1 MEKEWRMHAFRAD
14 FNKIAAEHKISPVT
28 ARVLVNRGLTEPE
41 AIETY
46 LHAGYEKTHDPF
58 LMKDMEKACAI
69 MAEKLKS
76 GAHIRIISDYDVD
89 GVMSNYIL
97 LKGLEGASRFARISY
112 EIPDRMTDGY
122 GINERIVRDAHADGV
137 DTLITCDN
145 GIAAFPALTL
155 AKELGMTVIVTDHHE
170 VPYNLNENGEK
181 EYTYVPADAI
191 VDIKRPDCPYPCKE
205 ICGVTVAYKF
215 IRALYKH
222 MGLPWKN
229 EDYLIEF
236 VGFATVCDV
245 MQLVDENRIYVK
257 KALELLPRTENIGL
271 QALLA
276 ANKLNGKKPSGYTF
290 GFILG
295 PCINS
300 TGRLESAKEGLG
312 LLLTEDET
320 EAAGMAQR
328 IVALNKE
335 RKDMMQTGLER
346 AIELVEAYYEA
357 DHVLVI
363 YLPEL
368 HESLAGIVAGKVRE
382 HFYKPVFVLTDS
394 EDPQILKGSGRS
406 IDSYHM
412 FEAMSEI
419 PELFTKFG
427 GHKKAAGFSVRK
439 EDLEKLRRTLNER
452 EHLTE
457 DDLIEKIHID
467 VPMPTSYPTVALCEE
482 LDLLAPFGQG
492 NERPLFGELRLA
504 VKEARYFGDQNQYIR
519 LKLMN
524 AEGKTAEAVEFDA
537 KKFINC
543 IKLWFPKEECAK
555 MLKGLPNGVRVD
567 VIYYP
572 EVNEYR
578 GVKRV
583 QIRPVDYRK
592 SEEKS

>member
-76 GAHIRIISDYDVD
+76 GMHIRIISDYDVD

-122 GINERIVRDAHADGV
+122 GINERIVREAHADGV

-181 EYTYVPADAI
+181 EYTYVPADVI

-205 ICGVTVAYKF
+205 ICGATVAYKF

-245 MQLVDENRIYVK
+245 MQLVDENRIYVR
-257 KALELLPRTENIGL
+257 KALELLPSTENIGL

-276 ANKLNGKKPSGYTF
+276 ANKLNEYDITF
-290 GFILG
+290 TV
-295 PCINS
+295 P
-300 TGRLESAKEGLG
+300 
-312 LLLTEDET
+312 
-320 EAAGMAQR
+320 
-328 IVALNKE
+328 
-335 RKDMMQTGLER
+335 
-346 AIELVEAYYEA
+346 AIESTNML
-357 DHVLVI
+357 
-363 YLPEL
+363 
-368 HESLAGIVAGKVRE
+368 
-382 HFYKPVFVLTDS
+382 
-394 EDPQILKGSGRS
+394 
-406 IDSYHM
+406 M
-412 FEAMSEI
+412 F
-419 PELFTKFG
+419 
-427 GHKKAAGFSVRK
+427 
-439 EDLEKLRRTLNER
+439 
-452 EHLTE
+452 
-457 DDLIEKIHID
+457 
-467 VPMPTSYPTVALCEE
+467 
-482 LDLLAPFGQG
+482 Q
-492 NERPLFGELRLA
+492 
-504 VKEARYFGDQNQYIR
+504 
-519 LKLMN
+519 
-524 AEGKTAEAVEFDA
+524 
-537 KKFINC
+537 
-543 IKLWFPKEECAK
+543 
-555 MLKGLPNGVRVD
+555 
-567 VIYYP
+567 
-572 EVNEYR
+572 
-578 GVKRV
+578 
-583 QIRPVDYRK
+583 
-592 SEEKS
+592 